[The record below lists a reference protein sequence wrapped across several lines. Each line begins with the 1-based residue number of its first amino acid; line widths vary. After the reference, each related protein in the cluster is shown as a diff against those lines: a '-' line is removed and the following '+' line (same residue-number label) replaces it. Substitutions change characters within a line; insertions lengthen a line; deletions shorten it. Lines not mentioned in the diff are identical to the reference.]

1 MNTRQFRGI
10 RNNPSRHCEAR
21 QAPQQRTLF
30 RGTGNRGHVADGLNH
45 KRAMA
50 STMFNRQKCT
60 SGCLET
66 CPFVLRPC
74 PLEQH
79 LAPHPSVQNGSHEKP
94 RHVRG
99 MPTTTHLGTV
109 RPGRH
114 LNRAHISEGR
124 GDCRDDADGLNHYRA
139 MASTMFNRQKCT
151 SGCLD
156 TCPFV
161 LRLCPLRQ
169 HLAPHPSVQNGPHEK
184 PRHVRG
190 MPTTTHLDTVRPGR
204 HLNRAHIS
212 EGRGD
217 WRDVADC
224 FNLGLASAS
233 TVLNRPECTSGC
245 LGTCPSGTR
254 RPTSF
259 RAERVTLEASA
270 RPRDAHNHP
279 SPHCEARP
287 APQQRTLFRGT
298 RRLERRC

>member
-1 MNTRQFRGI
+1 MKGHRAPKPSVQIRPHMNTRQFRGI

-124 GDCRDDADGLNHYRA
+124 GD
-139 MASTMFNRQKCT
+139 
-151 SGCLD
+151 
-156 TCPFV
+156 
-161 LRLCPLRQ
+161 
-169 HLAPHPSVQNGPHEK
+169 
-184 PRHVRG
+184 
-190 MPTTTHLDTVRPGR
+190 
-204 HLNRAHIS
+204 
-212 EGRGD
+212 

-233 TVLNRPECTSGC
+233 TVLNRQSALPDVWNLPLSATDMP
-245 LGTCPSGTR
+245 LKGTR
-254 RPTSF
+254 SP
-259 RAERVTLEASA
+259 
-270 RPRDAHNHP
+270 HP
-279 SPHCEARP
+279 SVPNGSH
-287 APQQRTLFRGT
+287 
-298 RRLERRC
+298 